1 MSYGGRPL
9 TFPAARVAHT
19 VRSCRSSQAS
29 SAA

>member
-9 TFPAARVAHT
+9 TFPAARAAHT
-19 VRSCRSSQAS
+19 VRPRRSSQAS